1 MGELYLLKFPETNL
15 KKAKEFLDNKKG
27 LSYYPLTAK
36 NLSVLTSLEK
46 FPIYFFE
53 NNDFLLVEKEE
64 VKEKLKEG
72 EFLLVFFEK
81 KEKNLKRIFK
91 KLKVKEIFLN
101 YLLALKE
108 LPPLPKIVE
117 KEVLKE
123 KRAEEFIKA
132 LAQFSQYEKE
142 KGVLWKKIKSRLEK
156 EYSLKRADVII
167 LLLTILGKVLGITRL
182 MKYLFLL
189 KKESSFTQYVK
200 NYYRFAPYS
209 LGPFDKKVY
218 WDLENLIKKGL
229 VKKRLVPKLKVLA
242 IEKEIISYFNGE
254 TIYEY
259 SLTEKGLKKGKELL
273 TVVNNIDKKLIK
285 EILKLKSSYQ
295 RYRLLR
301 LIKEIYLKY
310 PEYQKKSKIWEKIKE
325 NE

>member
-1 MGELYLLKFPETNL
+1 
-15 KKAKEFLDNKKG
+15 
-27 LSYYPLTAK
+27 
-36 NLSVLTSLEK
+36 
-46 FPIYFFE
+46 
-53 NNDFLLVEKEE
+53 
-64 VKEKLKEG
+64 
-72 EFLLVFFEK
+72 
-81 KEKNLKRIFK
+81 
-91 KLKVKEIFLN
+91 
-101 YLLALKE
+101 LALKE

-123 KRAEEFIKA
+123 KRAEEFIKT

-273 TVVNNIDKKLIK
+273 TMVNNIDKKLIK

>member
-72 EFLLVFFEK
+72 DFLLVFFEK

-91 KLKVKEIFLN
+91 KLKAKEIFLN

-123 KRAEEFIKA
+123 KRAEEFIKT

-310 PEYQKKSKIWEKIKE
+310 PEYQKKSKIWEKIKG

>member
-1 MGELYLLKFPETNL
+1 MGEVYLLKFPETNL

-36 NLSVLTSLEK
+36 NLSVLTLLEK

-72 EFLLVFFEK
+72 DFLLVFFEK

-91 KLKVKEIFLN
+91 KLKAKEIFLN

-142 KGVLWKKIKSRLEK
+142 KGRLWKKIKSRLEK

-273 TVVNNIDKKLIK
+273 TMVNNIDKKLIK

>member
-36 NLSVLTSLEK
+36 NLSVLTLLEK

-72 EFLLVFFEK
+72 DFLLVFFEK

>member
-72 EFLLVFFEK
+72 DFLLVFFEK
-81 KEKNLKRIFK
+81 KEKNLKRLFK

-123 KRAEEFIKA
+123 KRAEEFIKT

-273 TVVNNIDKKLIK
+273 TMVNNIDKKLIK

>member
-72 EFLLVFFEK
+72 DFLLVFFEK

-91 KLKVKEIFLN
+91 KLKAKEIFLN

-123 KRAEEFIKA
+123 KRAEEFIKT

-273 TVVNNIDKKLIK
+273 TMVNNIDKKLIK

-325 NE
+325 ID

>member
-91 KLKVKEIFLN
+91 KLKAKEIFLN

-123 KRAEEFIKA
+123 KRAEEFIKT

-273 TVVNNIDKKLIK
+273 TMVNNIDKKLIK

-325 NE
+325 ID